1 MSPETAA
8 QTILAGAA
16 ARKSTDDAKGIPMP
30 KDADLRLEFSDM
42 VKDAFAGDAQ
52 GHQWHTRSQRTITL
66 V

>member
-1 MSPETAA
+1 
-8 QTILAGAA
+8 
-16 ARKSTDDAKGIPMP
+16 MP